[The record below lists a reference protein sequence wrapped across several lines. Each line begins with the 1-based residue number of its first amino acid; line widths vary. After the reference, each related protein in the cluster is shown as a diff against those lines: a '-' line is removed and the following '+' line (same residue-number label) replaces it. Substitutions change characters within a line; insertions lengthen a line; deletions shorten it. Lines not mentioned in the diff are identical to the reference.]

1 MSNLVEIKELG
12 KCYGKK
18 KVMNNLSLSLESG
31 RIVGILG
38 PNGSGKSTLIK
49 MMAGV
54 LKPTSGQIIINGYP
68 VGVNTKKIVSYLP
81 ERTYLN
87 PSMKVKEAVDYFADF
102 YEDFSKQKA
111 LDMLE
116 KFGINEQDKI
126 KSLSKGT
133 REKVQIVLV
142 MSREAKLYLLDEPMG
157 EFIIGEEP
165 EIIKLQPDE
174 LLIVPAG
181 TLCGMQTSNGIVY
194 TEIICTGKDI
204 NMNANV
210 KTNEVFAL
218 KNLISYEEGSIAN
231 MDVVSTPDMKYV
243 LMAFDEGTGLTPH
256 RAPGNAIVFALEGKA
271 TIGYEGKDYELSE
284 GECFRFEKNGLH
296 SVTANGKF
304 KMALLLVLE

>member
-1 MSNLVEIKELG
+1 MKFSIEELRPTRNGMTISRDSKLGNSTKVTYFSMG
-12 KCYGKK
+12 KDT
-18 KVMNNLSLSLESG
+18 SISQESYDRMTMYIG
-31 RIVGILG
+31 A
-38 PNGSGKSTLIK
+38 SGW
-49 MMAGV
+49 
-54 LKPTSGQIIINGYP
+54 
-68 VGVNTKKIVSYLP
+68 
-81 ERTYLN
+81 
-87 PSMKVKEAVDYFADF
+87 
-102 YEDFSKQKA
+102 
-111 LDMLE
+111 
-116 KFGINEQDKI
+116 
-126 KSLSKGT
+126 
-133 REKVQIVLV
+133 
-142 MSREAKLYLLDEPMG
+142 G

-194 TEIICTGKDI
+194 TEIICTVKDI

>member
-1 MSNLVEIKELG
+1 MKFSIEELRPIKNGMTISRDSKLG
-12 KCYGKK
+12 SSTKVTYFSMGKDT
-18 KVMNNLSLSLESG
+18 SISQESYDRMTMYIG
-31 RIVGILG
+31 A
-38 PNGSGKSTLIK
+38 SGW
-49 MMAGV
+49 
-54 LKPTSGQIIINGYP
+54 
-68 VGVNTKKIVSYLP
+68 
-81 ERTYLN
+81 
-87 PSMKVKEAVDYFADF
+87 
-102 YEDFSKQKA
+102 
-111 LDMLE
+111 
-116 KFGINEQDKI
+116 
-126 KSLSKGT
+126 
-133 REKVQIVLV
+133 
-142 MSREAKLYLLDEPMG
+142 G

-165 EIIKLQPDE
+165 DIIKLQPDE

>member
-1 MSNLVEIKELG
+1 MKFSIEELRPTRNGMTISRDSKLGNSTKVTYFSMG
-12 KCYGKK
+12 KDT
-18 KVMNNLSLSLESG
+18 SISQESYDRMTMYIG
-31 RIVGILG
+31 A
-38 PNGSGKSTLIK
+38 SGW
-49 MMAGV
+49 
-54 LKPTSGQIIINGYP
+54 
-68 VGVNTKKIVSYLP
+68 
-81 ERTYLN
+81 
-87 PSMKVKEAVDYFADF
+87 
-102 YEDFSKQKA
+102 
-111 LDMLE
+111 
-116 KFGINEQDKI
+116 
-126 KSLSKGT
+126 
-133 REKVQIVLV
+133 
-142 MSREAKLYLLDEPMG
+142 G

-181 TLCGMQTSNGIVY
+181 TLCGMQTSNGIAY

>member
-1 MSNLVEIKELG
+1 MIRRNVKFQ
-12 KCYGKK
+12 YF
-18 KVMNNLSLSLESG
+18 V
-31 RIVGILG
+31 
-38 PNGSGKSTLIK
+38 LIR
-49 MMAGV
+49 
-54 LKPTSGQIIINGYP
+54 Q
-68 VGVNTKKIVSYLP
+68 KKIKDCWKGMGKLDIEAWMDKVLQNDL
-81 ERTYLN
+81 LN
-87 PSMKVKEAVDYFADF
+87 KIIDMGDVKASIDRAKWFEKDSVWVFRFMKLREDNIPSIVKE
-102 YEDFSKQKA
+102 
-111 LDMLE
+111 
-116 KFGINEQDKI
+116 NN
-126 KSLSKGT
+126 
-133 REKVQIVLV
+133 
-142 MSREAKLYLLDEPMG
+142 EAKA
-157 EFIIGEEP
+157 
-165 EIIKLQPDE
+165 IKLQPDE